1 MRTPHISRQ
10 RGFSLVEI
18 LIGMLIAMI
27 GVVIMMEVLLTSDQR
42 TRTTTTGNDALSSGA
57 VMMHMMQ
64 RDLVQAGYGIN
75 SMSLLGCNL
84 TLPNAKVI
92 PLAPVVINP
101 AVALVA
107 AGDPNTET
115 MLIFYSSDN
124 GQPEGNIVYAV
135 DGLEYTMQAPSAFA
149 VDDYVIASPGGCP
162 TALSLARVT
171 AVSALAVTVDTAL
184 AGATVLHNVG
194 KVNNPPRIVAYRVKD
209 NSLQAC
215 NYMTADCS
223 SNGAANWSAV
233 AGDIVS
239 LRAQYGHDTTAAM
252 DGAID
257 DWDVRAPAAAVNASC
272 SWARTPAVRFALVA
286 RSSQYESRINTG
298 TGQRECD
305 TVTGAAPGWN
315 GATDAIAPIDA
326 ASAAPIDLTK
336 KPDGTANAD
345 WQCYRYRTFEN
356 IAPTR
361 NVVWMGAQAG
371 C

>member
-75 SMSLLGCNL
+75 SMSVLGCSL
-84 TLPNAKVI
+84 TLPNAKVV

-101 AVALVA
+101 APALVA
-107 AGDPNTET
+107 AGDPNTDT
-115 MLIFYSSDN
+115 LLVIYGSDN
-124 GQPEGNIVYAV
+124 GQPEGNIVYSV
-135 DGLEYTMQAPSAFA
+135 DATEYTLQAPSAFT
-149 VDDYVIASPGGCP
+149 VGDYVVASTGACGGGL
-162 TALSLARVT
+162 TLARIT
-171 AVSALAVTVDTAL
+171 AVSALTVTVDTAV
-184 AGATVLHNVG
+184 AGATVLHNLG
-194 KVNNPPRIVAYRVKD
+194 RAPRVIAYRVREG
-209 NSLQAC
+209 SLQSC
-215 NYMTADCS
+215 DYMAGDCS
-223 SNGAANWSAV
+223 NGSAANWSAV

-252 DGAID
+252 DGAV
-257 DWDVRAPAAAVNASC
+257 DVWNGTTPANSC
-272 SWARTPAVRFALVA
+272 GWARSPAVRFALVA
-286 RSSQYESRINTG
+286 RSSNYETAIDAG
-298 TGQRECD
+298 GQRVCEA
-305 TVTGAAPGWN
+305 VTGAAPTWS
-315 GATDAIAPIDA
+315 GATGAGAVA
-326 ASAAPIDLTK
+326 IDLTR
-336 KPDGTANAD
+336 KPDGTPNAE

-356 IAPTR
+356 LAPTR